1 MSRLLRY
8 TALGLMLIVGIG
20 VFSIYGLTW
29 RPQAREALPV
39 SCAANAT
46 PLMPGLERP
55 VPGRQALRVLARPG
69 PGRG

>member
-8 TALGLMLIVGIG
+8 TVLGLLLIVGIG

-29 RPQAREALPV
+29 RPQD
-39 SCAANAT
+39 
-46 PLMPGLERP
+46 LERP

-69 PGRG
+69 PGRR